1 MLSAL
6 DVLFLKGGE
15 SLKSFL
21 KYWKLIKFVASFCEK
36 LTQIYDFIETLI
48 HLFC

>member
-15 SLKSFL
+15 PLKCFL
-21 KYWKLIKFVASFCEK
+21 KFWKLIKFVASFCEK
-36 LTQIYDFIETLI
+36 LIQIHDLIEILI